1 MTAAADDLVAVVVGA
16 RPFTQ
21 AQRRDG
27 TALPDYLDGHRILGD
42 PAALARIASD
52 IVRTLPADVDH
63 VAGEV
68 AAGAALATA
77 VCQSAFSQGRLLAV
91 RMLRPEPKKYGVTG
105 VLNTPAAQGSRFALV
120 DDVAG
125 TGASLV
131 RSVLRLRALGHQV
144 LGAWVVVDRGDGA
157 GERLEAL
164 GVPLRSLLTLDD
176 LRPTASG

>member
-1 MTAAADDLVAVVVGA
+1 MTASADDLVAVVVGT

-42 PAALARIASD
+42 PPALARIASD

-68 AAGAALATA
+68 AAGAALAAA
-77 VCQSAFSQGRLLAV
+77 VCQSAFGQGRLPAV

-105 VLNTPAAQGSRFALV
+105 VLNTPAVQ
-120 DDVAG
+120 
-125 TGASLV
+125 
-131 RSVLRLRALGHQV
+131 RLRALGHQV

-164 GVPLRSLLTLDD
+164 GVPLRCLLTLDD
-176 LRPTASG
+176 LRSTASG